1 MPGSTTYAV
10 DCLKTSKWGNSSFK
24 LNCHTLCNIILQMYF
39 TQAYGKILL
48 SFVENYKSAKNEKV
62 QKGIVETAT
71 NTILNSQNLLE
82 EQGLDLPQDL
92 KAVCPTLLF
101 LLLSFPLTMNDRYRP
116 SDTI

>member
-1 MPGSTTYAV
+1 MT
-10 DCLKTSKWGNSSFK
+10 
-24 LNCHTLCNIILQMYF
+24 F

-48 SFVENYKSAKNEKV
+48 PFVKNCKNAKNKKA
-62 QKGIVETAT
+62 QKGVVETAT

-101 LLLSFPLTMNDRYRP
+101 LLLSFPMTMNDKYRP